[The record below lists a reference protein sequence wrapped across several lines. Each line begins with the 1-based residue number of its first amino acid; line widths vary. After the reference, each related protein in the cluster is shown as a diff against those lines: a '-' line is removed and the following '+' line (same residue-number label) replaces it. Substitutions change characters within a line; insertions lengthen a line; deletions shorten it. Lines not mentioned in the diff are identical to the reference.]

1 MISSQAE
8 APVWCLVLAAC
19 QPAGALRWGRSLEIS
34 SLSRLFL
41 VTAQLFLW
49 SKLNSYIA
57 DTYGTLPWVP
67 NTMDTFETEEQEVQR
82 PWGQE
87 G

>member
-1 MISSQAE
+1 MGSVSGNIFSLPALLGEGTVVFVVKAQHSS
-8 APVWCLVLAAC
+8 
-19 QPAGALRWGRSLEIS
+19 
-34 SLSRLFL
+34 
-41 VTAQLFLW
+41 
-49 SKLNSYIA
+49 IA